1 MLLRQFRRW
10 LFVLTALMA
19 WTLPSGSAW
28 AHGGVA
34 VEFDTCRIPV
44 SGYWVHFTAYTPMTT
59 ADTEYCGSIPE
70 PGMTNVVIDYEDK
83 ALRRMTVE
91 YEITKEPE
99 GNVIF
104 HQDAQTLPTGTLNIP
119 IDFTPYGSGD
129 YLAHITLING
139 EEKVDAHAPFT
150 IGTGGTGVNPAVYL
164 LALLGIL
171 GALYFFV
178 PAVRQKVDGMFGGG
192 GDAAA

>member
-10 LFVLTALMA
+10 LFVLATLMA
-19 WTLPSGSAW
+19 WTLPTGSAW

-44 SGYWVHFTAYTPMTT
+44 SGYWVHFTAYTPMKT
-59 ADTEYCGSIPE
+59 ADTEYCGAIPE
-70 PGMTNVVIDYEDK
+70 PGVTNVVIDYEDK

-91 YEITKEPE
+91 YEITKEPD

-139 EEKVDAHAPFT
+139 EEKIDAHAPFT
-150 IGTGGTGVNPAVYL
+150 IGDGSGGPNPAVYAL
-164 LALLGIL
+164 VLIALMGLA
-171 GALYFFV
+171 YFFV
-178 PAVRQKVDGMFGGG
+178 PAIKQKVDGMLKS
-192 GDAAA
+192 